1 MGKKDLTRPRRAG
14 VTVSPRV
21 TSADPQG
28 GRFIL
33 RAPFQ
38 PSGDQP
44 KAIAALVAGAKKTG
58 GQTLL
63 GVTGSGKTYTIAQ
76 VIERLQRPTLI
87 LSHNKT
93 LAAQLYQ
100 EFQEFFPQNRVCFF
114 VSYYDYYQPE
124 SYLPASDTFI
134 EKDVLINEKIEQLR
148 LEAAT
153 SLLTRPDVIIVS
165 SVSCI
170 YGFGRPKD
178 YEAGRMQMS
187 VGQGIDRQELLG
199 KLVAMQY
206 ERNDLEL
213 KPGRFRV
220 RGDTVDILPGSAF
233 SEIIR
238 IQLDGD
244 AIGKISRLLR
254 SDGRQVGT
262 LSDVMIFPAKSF
274 VVPLERRQAAMTA
287 IRVELEQRLPQL
299 GAVEAYRLRQRT
311 EYDLEMIEQLGY
323 CKGIE
328 NYSRHFDGRVPGTHP
343 FTLLDFFDYA
353 AKKWLMVIDESHVT
367 LPQVSGMYH
376 GDFARKKNLVDY
388 GFRLP
393 SAYDNRPL
401 KFEEFEPYLSHVIYT
416 SATPSAD
423 EVSRSTQVVEQIIR
437 PTGLVDP
444 PIEVRPV
451 ANQIPDLTAEIKA
464 TIAKGYRV
472 LVTTLTKKLAEELS
486 QYLVAAGI
494 KSEYLHSEIDTLERT
509 EILRKLRSGIIE
521 VIVGINLLREGL
533 DLPEV
538 ALVAI
543 LDADREGFLRNT
555 VSLIQTIGRAA
566 RNVDA
571 KVIMYGDTVTSSMRE
586 AMDETNRRRRIQL
599 AYNEKHGIT
608 PQTIRKAIREMGHAV
623 APRAP
628 KSAKQLAVIIEDLD
642 MQMQNA
648 AEALDF
654 EKAIEIRDKIA
665 QLKAQV
671 EVNKK

>member
-1 MGKKDLTRPRRAG
+1 MKKDQSKRVTLKGGTPKSRRA
-14 VTVSPRV
+14 VS
-21 TSADPQG
+21 G
-28 GRFIL
+28 GFSL
-33 RAPFQ
+33 QAPYQ

-44 KAIAALVAGAKKTG
+44 KAIAALLAGVKKTG

-63 GVTGSGKTYTIAQ
+63 GVTGSGKTYTIANI
-76 VIERLQRPTLI
+76 IERLQRPTLV

-100 EFQEFFPQNRVCFF
+100 EFQEFFPSNRVCYF

-124 SYLPASDTFI
+124 SYLPVSDTFI

-153 SLLTRPDVIIVS
+153 SLLTRHDVIIVS

-178 YEAGRMQMS
+178 YEAGRVEYR
-187 VGQGIDRQELLG
+187 VGQKIERENLLR
-199 KLVAMQY
+199 KLVSMQY
-206 ERNDLEL
+206 ERNDIEL

-233 SEIIR
+233 SEVVR

-244 AIGKISRLLR
+244 AVAKISKLQR
-254 SDGRQVGT
+254 SDGRPIGK
-262 LSDVMIFPAKSF
+262 LSEIMLYPAKSF
-274 VVPLERRQAAMTA
+274 VVPLDRRPAAITA
-287 IRVELEQRLPQL
+287 IRAELVERLPQL
-299 GAVEAYRLRQRT
+299 GPVEAYRLRQRT

-353 AKKWLMVIDESHVT
+353 AKDWLLVIDESHAT

-376 GDFARKKNLVDY
+376 GDYARKKNLIDY

-401 KFEEFEPYLSHVIYT
+401 KFEEFEPYLKHVIYT
-416 SATPSAD
+416 SATPAA
-423 EVSRSTQVVEQIIR
+423 EEISRSSQVVEQIIR

-444 PIEVRPV
+444 PIEVRPI
-451 ANQIPDLTAEIKA
+451 ANQIPDLTAEIKT

-486 QYLVAAGI
+486 QYLVSAGI
-494 KSEYLHSEIDTLERT
+494 KSEYLHSEIDTIERT
-509 EILRKLRSGIIE
+509 EILRKLRLGVIE

-543 LDADREGFLRNT
+543 LDADREGFLRNA

-566 RNVDA
+566 RNVDS
-571 KVIMYGDTVTSSMRE
+571 KVIMYADSVTGSMRE
-586 AMDETNRRRRIQL
+586 AIAETKRRRKIQM
-599 AYNEKHGIT
+599 AYNVEHKIT
-608 PQTIRKAIREMGHAV
+608 PQSVHKAIREMGDRV
-623 APRAP
+623 APVRV
-628 KSAKQLAVIIEDLD
+628 KSAKQIAVIIEDLD
-642 MQMQNA
+642 LQMQA
-648 AEALDF
+648 AAVGLDF
-654 EKAIEIRDKIA
+654 EKAIELRDRIT
-665 QLKAQV
+665 QLRA
-671 EVNKK
+671 EAAT